1 MTFSLSRYSRN
12 GECADRQLGTGLEY
26 GNLFRNGYL
35 NDIPLR
41 VELVTLENGRHIT
54 SSSTMA
60 DFNIQAPFEPKGDQ
74 PTAIATLANSINA
87 GNRFQTLLGA
97 TGTGKTHTIARVI
110 DKVGK
115 PTLLLAHNKTLAA
128 QLCNELREF
137 FPNNAVEYFISYY
150 DYYQPEAYVPVSDTY
165 IEKTASINDEIDMLR
180 HSATRSLFER
190 KDVIVVASI
199 SCIYGL
205 GIPSEYLNASIPLR
219 VGEEIN
225 QRQILRD
232 LASVQY
238 TRNDLDLGRGKFRVK
253 GDVLEIGP
261 AYEDRIIRVEFFGD
275 EIDAIRYVDPVTGAT
290 LQSME
295 AVNVYPARHFVTPED
310 RLQSA
315 CDEIELE
322 LKQRLVELET
332 NGKLLE
338 AQRLEQRTRYDL
350 EVLREVGFCNGVENY
365 SRHLA
370 GRAAGESPECL
381 IDYFPKDWLLV
392 IDESHVTIP
401 QIRAMYN
408 GDQARKSVL
417 IEHGFRLP
425 SAADNRPLKAEEFWE
440 KVNQCIF
447 VSATPGNWELEISED
462 HIAEQVIR
470 PTGVLDPEVFV
481 RPTNGQV
488 DDLLHEI
495 QERVAK
501 HERTLITTLTKRMA
515 EDLTEYFQERGVRVR
530 YLHSE
535 ITSIERIE
543 ILQDLREGIFDVL
556 VGVNLLREGL
566 DLPEVSLVAI
576 LDADKEGFLRA
587 ERSLIQTIGRAARHV
602 EGKAIL
608 YADNYTDSMAKAI
621 EATERRR
628 EIQMKYNEKHGIVPT
643 PIIKRSSNAI
653 LSFLDVS
660 RRLNA
665 QELDQVYEHANDIP
679 LENIPTLITQ
689 LEAQMK
695 DAAKKMEF
703 EDAAKY
709 RDKIKHLRDKLLGH

>member
-1 MTFSLSRYSRN
+1 MPQF
-12 GECADRQLGTGLEY
+12 Q
-26 GNLFRNGYL
+26 
-35 NDIPLR
+35 
-41 VELVTLENGRHIT
+41 
-54 SSSTMA
+54 
-60 DFNIQAPFEPKGDQ
+60 IQAPFEPTGDQ
-74 PTAIATLANSINA
+74 PTAIAQLTQSIQA
-87 GNRFQTLLGA
+87 GHRFQTLLGA

-110 DKVGK
+110 EQVGR
-115 PTLLLAHNKTLAA
+115 PTLVLAHNKTLAA

-150 DYYQPEAYVPVSDTY
+150 DYYQPEAYIPVTDTY

-190 KDVIVVASI
+190 RDVIVVASI

-225 QRQILRD
+225 PRQIIRD

-238 TRNDLDLGRGKFRVK
+238 TRNDLDLGRGRFRVK

-261 AYEDRIIRVEFFGD
+261 AYEDRIVRVEFFGD
-275 EIDAIRYVDPVTGAT
+275 EIDAIRYIDPVTGAT

-295 AVNVYPARHFVTPED
+295 AVNIYPARHFVTPED
-310 RLQSA
+310 RLQVA
-315 CDEIELE
+315 CEAIEAE
-322 LKQRLVELET
+322 LKQRLVELERE
-332 NGKLLE
+332 GKLLE

-370 GRAAGESPECL
+370 GREAGAPPECL
-381 IDYFPKDWLLV
+381 IDYFPQDWLLV

-401 QIRAMYN
+401 QLRGMYN
-408 GDQARKSVL
+408 GDQSRKQVL

-425 SAADNRPLKAEEFWE
+425 SARDNRPLKAEEFWD
-440 KVNQCIF
+440 KVSQCIF
-447 VSATPGNWELEISED
+447 VSATPGDWELEESGKQVV
-462 HIAEQVIR
+462 EQVIR
-470 PTGVLDPEVFV
+470 PTAVLDPEIFV
-481 RPTNGQV
+481 RPTTGQV

-495 QERVAK
+495 QERLK
-501 HERTLITTLTKRMA
+501 LQERVLVTTLTKRMA

-535 ITSIERIE
+535 INSIERIE
-543 ILQDLREGIFDVL
+543 ILQDLREGLFDVL
-556 VGVNLLREGL
+556 IGVNLLREGL

-587 ERSLIQTIGRAARHV
+587 ARSLIQTIGRAARHIR
-602 EGKAIL
+602 GQAIL
-608 YADNYTDSMAKAI
+608 YADNLTDSMAKAI
-621 EATERRR
+621 SETERRR
-628 EIQMKYNEKHGIVPT
+628 AIQMEYNEKHGLTPQPIV
-643 PIIKRSSNAI
+643 KKSSNSI
-653 LSFLDVS
+653 LSFLEVS
-660 RRLNA
+660 RRLNS
-665 QELDQVYEHANDIP
+665 QELEQVYEQSDELP
-679 LENIPTLITQ
+679 LENIPELISQ

-695 DAAKKMEF
+695 EAAKKLEF
-703 EDAAKY
+703 EEAAKY
-709 RDKIKHLRDKLLGH
+709 RDRIKHLRDRLLGHRN